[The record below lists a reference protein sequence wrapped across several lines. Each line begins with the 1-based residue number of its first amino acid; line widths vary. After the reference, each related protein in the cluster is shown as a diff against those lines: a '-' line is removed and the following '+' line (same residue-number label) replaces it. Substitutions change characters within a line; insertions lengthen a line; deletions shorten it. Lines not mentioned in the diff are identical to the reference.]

1 MIDWKIE
8 SVIFFPREGPG
19 AMPRSPSAFSDPSA
33 AELSEAFPRPTYS
46 ILYLKNL
53 SSYKQQQCVILLT
66 VLGRV

>member
-33 AELSEAFPRPTYS
+33 AELSEASPRPTYS
-46 ILYLKNL
+46 ILYLK
-53 SSYKQQQCVILLT
+53 K
-66 VLGRV
+66 